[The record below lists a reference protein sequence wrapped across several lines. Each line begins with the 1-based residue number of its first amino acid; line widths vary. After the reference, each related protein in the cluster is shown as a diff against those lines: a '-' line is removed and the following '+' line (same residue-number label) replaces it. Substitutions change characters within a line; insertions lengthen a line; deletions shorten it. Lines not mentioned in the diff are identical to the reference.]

1 MDDGAG
7 GLTADTALGITIDPN
22 VLSFFTVTNST
33 GGAITNGVAGT
44 AFPIDV
50 TALDAYGNQLGSGP
64 NVYSGTVD
72 LSLSNGGSITP
83 TPSAVFVNGLLDNYG
98 VTITGADT
106 GIRVQVV
113 TAGGTYG
120 TNPSGQSNTFD
131 VAAGAATV
139 FSIETAIAGTTQTAG
154 VGFSVRIEAQDGDGN
169 VDTTYAVAGIVLDDA
184 DGVPNGT
191 ISPATIDFTAGVW
204 EGTVTVTEAS
214 PIDLRVDDGA
224 GGLTADT
231 ALGITI
237 DPNVLD
243 HFLVEAGTGGNIGV
257 QVSNSPFDIDI
268 TAQDAYNNTVVS
280 FMNPDEV
287 DLSLSNGGTITPTD
301 SGVFTNGVLN
311 DLSVTISG
319 SAPTGVMILVVDD
332 GGVYGVAKS
341 GQSNIFNVT
350 SEYMVVEIENDSAPK
365 VAHSGDT
372 VELLDIRI
380 TNPLGINIDIE
391 ELHFDIESINGGNN
405 IIVDP
410 STLID
415 SLFVYDITAGST
427 YLDQFDPSGPGTIV
441 VDPGI
446 FPVDPSPIITIP
458 SGGYVVLRISVS
470 IKSDISNALYPNMR
484 LKITDIEGLSING
497 DVAPENTSGGPIT
510 VPANYIRSSVT
521 QIREAKATAAFNY
534 PNPFNPRRQ
543 STTISFYNSG
553 TKATVKIYTITG
565 KLVRDLTKDTP
576 QTSGSVEVQWDGK
589 NGRGKVVRNGVY
601 VAVITAGGTRM
612 MVKIAVVK

>member
-1 MDDGAG
+1 MV
-7 GLTADTALGITIDPN
+7 GI
-22 VLSFFTVTNST
+22 LHHFRVT
-33 GGAITNGVAGT
+33 
-44 AFPIDV
+44 D
-50 TALDAYGNQLGSGP
+50 
-64 NVYSGTVD
+64 
-72 LSLSNGGSITP
+72 
-83 TPSAVFVNGLLDNYG
+83 
-98 VTITGADT
+98 
-106 GIRVQVV
+106 
-113 TAGGTYG
+113 
-120 TNPSGQSNTFD
+120 
-131 VAAGAATV
+131 
-139 FSIETAIAGTTQTAG
+139 
-154 VGFSVRIEAQDGDGN
+154 
-169 VDTTYAVAGIVLDDA
+169 
-184 DGVPNGT
+184 
-191 ISPATIDFTAGVW
+191 
-204 EGTVTVTEAS
+204 
-214 PIDLRVDDGA
+214 
-224 GGLTADT
+224 
-231 ALGITI
+231 
-237 DPNVLD
+237 
-243 HFLVEAGTGGNIGV
+243 GTGGNIGS
-257 QVSNSPFDIDI
+257 QVAGAAFPIDI
-268 TAQDAYNNTVVS
+268 TAQDAYDNTVKS
-280 FMNPDEV
+280 FNGVGNEV